1 MQKLTMKKFFL
12 FLLLSLSTVAFSQEE
27 AWVYFNAKSK
37 QQSYFESPLLMLSQR
52 ALDRRITQN
61 IAIDFKDVPVDATYI
76 SRVKSVSGISVMAKS
91 KWMNALHVRGSQAL
105 INSLKGFAF
114 VDKVDFANKTL
125 NQVGKTAKLFKQKEQ
140 RKTRKTKIDYAYGS
154 SDNQIK
160 MLNGDVLHKQN
171 YTGDGKVV
179 AILDAGFLG
188 VNTTQPFQRLRDNN
202 KILGGYNFVSR
213 DSDVYTSDSHGTS
226 VLSTMGGY
234 TENKLVGT
242 APDASYYLFITEDV
256 RSENPVE
263 ESLWVEAAE
272 KADSLGVDII
282 STSLGYF
289 EYDNAAYSHSYS
301 EMNGTTA
308 FISRGAEIAFSR
320 GMIVVASAGN
330 EGNTSNP
337 HIGTPADA
345 VSVLAI
351 GAVNSEETRASFSSI
366 GPSYDGRIKPDI
378 MAQGVSAVL
387 SNQYG
392 DIVTANGTSFSGPI
406 MAGMVASFWQAFPT
420 KTNKEI
426 IALIIQSADRYTVPT
441 AQYGYGIP
449 DFSLA
454 LTLSEKNPA
463 KNYFVAYPNPTS
475 DFISVEF
482 PESFNKGMVVFY
494 TVLGQKVLE
503 HQVNNKVDTFS
514 LKSLSNG
521 IYIYKIESETF
532 SKIGKIIKQ

>member
-1 MQKLTMKKFFL
+1 MKKFFL
-12 FLLLSLSTVAFSQEE
+12 FLFLSLSAVAFSQED
-27 AWVYFNAKSK
+27 AWVYFNAKSN
-37 QQSYFESPLLMLSQR
+37 QQSYFDSPILMLSQR
-52 ALDRRITQN
+52 ALERRTNQN
-61 IAIDFKDVPVDATYI
+61 IAIDFKDVPINPAYI
-76 SRVKSVSGISVMAKS
+76 SQVKSVTGITVMAKS
-91 KWMNALHVRGSQAL
+91 KWMNALHIRGTQTL

-125 NQVGKTAKLFKQKEQ
+125 NQAGKTAKVFKQKQ
-140 RKTRKTKIDYAYGS
+140 QGKARKTKIDYAYGS

-171 YTGDGKVV
+171 YTGAGKVI
-179 AILDAGFLG
+179 AIMDAGFLG
-188 VNTTQPFQRLRDNN
+188 VNTTQPFQRLRNN
-202 KILGGYNFVSR
+202 KQILDGYNFVLRESN
-213 DSDVYTSDSHGTS
+213 VYTSDSHGTS

-282 STSLGYF
+282 NTSLGYF
-289 EYDNAAYSHSYS
+289 EFDNAAYSHTYS

-330 EGNTSNP
+330 EGVTLNP
-337 HIGTPADA
+337 HIGAPADA

-351 GAVNSEETRASFSSI
+351 GAVNSLETRASFSSI
-366 GPSYDGRIKPDI
+366 GPSYDQRVKPDV
-378 MAQGVSAVL
+378 MAQGVSTVL
-387 SNQYG
+387 SNQFG
-392 DIVTANGTSFSGPI
+392 AIVTASGTSFSGPV

-426 IALIIQSADRYTVPT
+426 RALIIESADRYTAPT

-454 LTLSEKNPA
+454 LTLSVKDLAN
-463 KNYFVAYPNPTS
+463 NYFVVYPNPTS
-475 DFISVEF
+475 DYISVRF
-482 PESFNKGMVVFY
+482 PESFNKGTVVFY

-503 HQVNNKVDTFS
+503 REVSSPVDTFS
-514 LKSLSNG
+514 LKSLRNG
-521 IYIYKIESETF
+521 IYIYKIESEAF
-532 SKIGKIIKQ
+532 SKSGKIIKQ